1 MKRHMRNIAL
11 AAALGSNAKTDGPR
25 KKAGLIGALFLFAV
39 FWGMVIGTPLA
50 QAQDI
55 RYPAYTPLIKGA
67 ESRGYALYLPS
78 KKRRL
83 GKVPVVMV
91 IHGTVGIRR
100 NSLWYRIALLRAGIG
115 FAEVDFKSGLYT
127 SGRDRPSAGF
137 FQPYAYGVLR
147 ALRKFPEVDQGRIA
161 IMGFSMGG
169 RITLTAALERWK
181 HKMIAE
187 EAPFSAHVAIYPAC
201 GTLHAQKM
209 TGKPIL
215 MIHGMDDEFA
225 PEEYCDKLRRQI
237 DRRAPNL
244 VEYKTY
250 NGVNH
255 RFDWYPSRSRGNRWW
270 DETAARD
277 SRRRV
282 VAFLQ
287 KAFGMPQ
294 GG

>member
-1 MKRHMRNIAL
+1 MILSMIKI
-11 AAALGSNAKTDGPR
+11 KV
-25 KKAGLIGALFLFAV
+25 GLIGTLFLFAV
-39 FWGMVIGTPLA
+39 FWCQAIGTSLA
-50 QAQDI
+50 QAQEI
-55 RYPAYTPLIKGA
+55 RYPTYTPLMKGA
-67 ESRGYALYLPS
+67 ESRGYALYLPP
-78 KKRRL
+78 KKLRS
-83 GKVPVVMV
+83 GKVPIVMV
-91 IHGTVGIRR
+91 IHGTVGIKR

-137 FQPYAYGVLR
+137 FQPYAYGVLH
-147 ALRKFPEVDQGRIA
+147 ALRKVPEVDQDRIA

-169 RITLTAALERWK
+169 RITLTAAFERWK

-201 GTLHAQKM
+201 GGMHAEKM

-225 PEEYCDKLRRQI
+225 QEEYCDNLRGFI
-237 DRRAPNL
+237 DRRVPNL

-255 RFDWYPSRSRGNRWW
+255 RFDWWPTRSRSNPWW
-270 DETAARD
+270 DEEAARD

-282 VAFLQ
+282 VAFL
-287 KAFGMPQ
+287 KRAFGM
-294 GG
+294 G